1 MAYRHKIAF
10 VLLLCSTL
18 LLGGCWNSK
27 EIEHLRYPTALGIDY
42 RNNQYEI
49 YLQLVDISVI
59 AKMEGGGRRTG
70 QEMVVLKGVGR
81 SFDEAAFNIY
91 SFTQQRVNWSHIRA
105 VIFGE
110 GALKLGLD
118 VFLDNFSRYGEF
130 RHTWWT
136 FTAQSNVKDL
146 LLLYPTMNT
155 PAIFS
160 QLGDPTTV
168 FRQSSYIQPVM
179 LNRFEAQLYEKSV
192 TTILPRL
199 STQNEKV
206 YTTSKLRKHPVL
218 TRNGVCVLSKRK
230 WLGCLS
236 VAQASGLR
244 WMSTKTVR
252 TPVNLFEG
260 KNPIA
265 DLVFEDPRP
274 TITYRMKDGKP
285 YFTIKVE
292 TSGSLSDLNQQTSVS
307 KLEKESAK
315 LIEKQIRD
323 TYLHG
328 LKMHAD
334 IFSFSR
340 IMYRQ
345 NVKLW
350 KTLQKDGQLQLTPA
364 SLEKIEVK
372 ATLKNS
378 GELKFVH

>member
-1 MAYRHKIAF
+1 MTNRHKITF
-10 VLLLCSTL
+10 VLLLCSAL
-18 LLGGCWNSK
+18 FLGGCWNSK

-42 RNNQYEI
+42 RNNQYEM

-59 AKMEGGGRRTG
+59 AKMEGGGRRSE
-70 QEMVVLKGVGR
+70 QDMVVFKGVGR
-81 SFDEAAFNIY
+81 SLDEAAFNIY
-91 SFTQQRVNWSHIRA
+91 SYTQQRVNWSHIRA

-136 FTAQSNVKDL
+136 FTTQGDVKQL

-160 QLGDPTTV
+160 RLGDPTTIY
-168 FRQSSYIQPVM
+168 RQYSYIQPVM

-192 TTILPRL
+192 TTILPNL
-199 STQNEKV
+199 SSVTGKV
-206 YTTSKLRKHPVL
+206 YSTSKKHVRPVL
-218 TRNGVCVLSKRK
+218 SRRGVCVLHNRK

-236 VAQASGLR
+236 TAQVSGLR

-260 KNPIA
+260 KKPIA
-265 DLVFEDPRP
+265 DLVFEDPRQ

-292 TSGSLSDLNQQTSVS
+292 VSGGLSDLNQQTSVS

-328 LKMHAD
+328 LKLHAD
-334 IFSFSR
+334 IFSFSN
-340 IMYRQ
+340 IMYRR

-378 GELKFVH
+378 GELQFVH